1 MESQALEQLLENTFV
16 PKIGQD
22 RMYQTIDTY
31 TIGTTVLYSSGKPL
45 DKPIIY
51 DMPSV
56 GGQVHLHENELG
68 ITGGRLYPYDRSTFK
83 PINAYEGAMLDLYA
97 KKLGIDRK

>member
-1 MESQALEQLLENTFV
+1 MPSQALEQMLSSV
-16 PKIGQD
+16 PGMGQNKT
-22 RMYQTIDTY
+22 YQTIDTY
-31 TIGTTVLYSSGKPL
+31 TAGTMALYSGKPL

-56 GGQVHLHENELG
+56 GAQLHLHKNEKG

-83 PINAYEGAMLDLYA
+83 PINAYEGAMLDHYA
-97 KKLGIDRK
+97 KKLDIKKK